1 MFCAARSF
9 FILYRCLFLGKLSK
23 LIGIFNI
30 VLVLSFFFF
39 VKLRS
44 GGQFFGTSP
53 V

>member
-23 LIGIFNI
+23 LIGSFNI
-30 VLVLSFFFF
+30 VLVLSIFF
-39 VKLRS
+39 VQLRS
-44 GGQFFGTSP
+44 AGQFFGTFST